1 MKNSSWTG
9 RAARDLEGAFGPH
22 IRSSQCRIE
31 PMPDDRDGPTAADFA
46 LYIAFVIALFVV
58 IKFDDAP
65 TAPQAAPQTT
75 AIAANKE

>member
-1 MKNSSWTG
+1 MNT
-9 RAARDLEGAFGPH
+9 RRYPRTTDEAFGPYN
-22 IRSSQCRIE
+22 RSSQCEIV

>member
-1 MKNSSWTG
+1 MNT
-9 RAARDLEGAFGPH
+9 RRYPRTTDEAFGPYN
-22 IRSSQCRIE
+22 RSSQCVIV

-46 LYIAFVIALFVV
+46 LYIAAVIALFVV

-65 TAPQAAPQTT
+65 TAPTAAPPTT